1 MDQMASI
8 NSLYRE
14 EDGHILIEMKLS
26 SVPQLFNSFDPAPFR
41 EKGLDS
47 EAESYIVD
55 TVRDFP
61 SKTKFRIVIYLP
73 DGLIGTKE
81 AKQIP
86 EAIKVHFEY
95 LAATQKRKFR
105 ERYNFGKYALVIGLS
120 FLAIATIASLAI
132 DNYSSSYPIAHI
144 VANVLVV
151 TGWVAMWEPVTV
163 FLFQLW
169 PIIKER
175 KVYENISR
183 MDVDIRSYPDASPR
197 ALELPPVA
205 PKCNP

>member
-14 EDGHILIEMKLS
+14 ENGHVLIEMKLS
-26 SVPQLFNSFDPAPFR
+26 TVQQLFNSFDPAPFR
-41 EKGLDS
+41 EKGLDD
-47 EAESYIVD
+47 EAEAYIID
-55 TVRDFP
+55 TVKDLP
-61 SKTKFRIVIYLP
+61 SKTRFKIVIYLP
-73 DGLIGTKE
+73 DALLGTKE
-81 AKQIP
+81 AQEIP
-86 EAIKVHFEY
+86 EAIRVHFEY
-95 LAATQKRKFR
+95 LSATQNRKFR
-105 ERYNFGKYALVIGLS
+105 ERYTFGKYALVIGLS

-169 PIIKER
+169 PILKER
-175 KVYENISR
+175 KVYEEISR
-183 MDVDIRSYPDASPR
+183 MEVIVRPYPKASSHAQEPL
-197 ALELPPVA
+197 AACLLP
-205 PKCNP
+205 NP